1 MRQALNGQLDGSIDV
16 RSELLHAQR
25 ERVVVELEPL
35 LRAGPTPVSLVT
47 TIEQVRER
55 DLVISQ
61 PVIGGRIR
69 PLARYERYRL
79 RFTGQSGRL
88 VGEVESLGRIKVP
101 AGAHGM
107 LYGYRLSTPPTLRVE
122 DRRRDGSLL
131 LGGLSVPEA
140 QLQVLTHPAAI
151 HGIVEE
157 IGPSSARVVCR
168 NARERVKR
176 AQRAHFRFELPAP
189 VGMIDEVVTITDAS
203 PDPQTG
209 EVEVQL
215 TFDQKNEALL
225 DVMRHGW
232 DGAGAGRKSA

>member
-1 MRQALNGQLDGSIDV
+1 MRQALNGRLDGSVDV

-35 LRAGPTPVSLVT
+35 HRAEPTPVSLVT

-61 PVIGGRIR
+61 PVIGGRVR

-79 RFTGQSGRL
+79 RFTGRSGRL
-88 VGEVESLGRIKVP
+88 VGEIESLGRIKVP

-107 LYGYRLSTPPTLRVE
+107 LYGYRLSTPRALRVE
-122 DRRRDGSLL
+122 DRRDGRLL
-131 LGGLSVPEA
+131 LGGMSVPEA

-151 HGIVEE
+151 HGIVED
-157 IGPSSARVVCR
+157 IDPSGACIVCR

-203 PDPQTG
+203 PDPRTG
-209 EVEVQL
+209 DVEVQL
-215 TFDQKNEALL
+215 TFDQKNQALL

-232 DGAGAGRKSA
+232 DGTGAGRKSA